1 MEKSIRAELVKA
13 APNSSLAKHKSRQR
27 KPAAAVDSDANVTC
41 FFTTVFAHDRV
52 NASLREFSTFQFFEA
67 VNEATT
73 VKLKRFSLA
82 NLTPKEREFY
92 EQKVCVS
99 HEKAKQVCQRTVT
112 QSCTLWH
119 SERRK
124 RITGSVCRELYTFSE
139 TEKYTWEAKLNRMY
153 CRDSFVGNK
162 ATAYGIMNEPVAL
175 EEYEATHQAK
185 VSRLGLVISPEVPWL
200 GYSPDGISRQRN
212 MKILLEVKCPVLG
225 KNHSIVNLVKE
236 KKLPY
241 IVLDGEKYVLKLAHK
256 YYSQVQLGMLVLN
269 MDICHFVVF
278 SKVSSL
284 VVEVP
289 RDRKHMR
296 DLLSRLQ
303 FVYFKKI
310 LPKLVSIAAE

>member
-1 MEKSIRAELVKA
+1 
-13 APNSSLAKHKSRQR
+13 
-27 KPAAAVDSDANVTC
+27 
-41 FFTTVFAHDRV
+41 
-52 NASLREFSTFQFFEA
+52 
-67 VNEATT
+67 
-73 VKLKRFSLA
+73 
-82 NLTPKEREFY
+82 
-92 EQKVCVS
+92 
-99 HEKAKQVCQRTVT
+99 
-112 QSCTLWH
+112 
-119 SERRK
+119 
-124 RITGSVCRELYTFSE
+124 
-139 TEKYTWEAKLNRMY
+139 MY

-241 IVLDGEKYVLKLAHK
+241 IVLDGEKYVLKPAHK

-278 SKVSSL
+278 SKESSEDLLRQEQHDYCTVGRSTFDCSSL
-284 VVEVP
+284 LAACFCQPPCFSTVRPPAPERRFVTRKAREDFEYNGIKFQAGTAFMISQYHLQRDPQYWPNPEEFDPERFSPENSASLRKTAHAPFGIGP
-289 RDRKHMR
+289 RNCVGKRLA
-296 DLLSRLQ
+296 LLSLRYTVARMLQKYRLELGPSQ
-303 FVYFKKI
+303 M
-310 LPKLVSIAAE
+310 VSATDDTKSSWLRVE